1 MCAFEFPKRIQLS
14 RLPTPIEKLDRL
26 SPLFNGVE
34 IYIKRDD
41 LTGIILSGNKIRKL
55 EFIAAQALQQGID
68 TLITAGGQQSNH
80 ARATAAVAARLGL
93 KAHLVLGGDG
103 KGNLNGNLLLDY
115 LLGAEVT
122 LVPTEDLDAL
132 TTVMQELASEYRK
145 KGHQPEILPM
155 GASNATGALG
165 YAHAVAEMLP
175 QFKDL
180 GFIPDYIVAAA
191 GSGGTHAG
199 LMIGKELFNLPSE
212 IISVNVRMDAPYFV
226 REISRV
232 LDEFRNLYLSDL
244 RAHAQDIHIVD
255 GYVGGG
261 YAQSTL
267 DELRFIHNVAR
278 TTGVILDP
286 VYTGKAFY
294 ALWRETQNGRF
305 QKNSR
310 ILFIHTGGIYGL
322 FPFGDQYARQV
333 LGSKQ

>member
-1 MCAFEFPKRIQLS
+1 MCAFEFPKRIPLS
-14 RLPTPIEKLDRL
+14 QLPTPIEKLERL
-26 SPLFNGVE
+26 APLFNGVE

-41 LTGIILSGNKIRKL
+41 LTGIDLSGNKIRKL
-55 EFIAAQALQQGID
+55 EFIAAKALQQGID

-93 KAHLVLGGDG
+93 RAHLVLGGDG
-103 KGNLNGNLLLDY
+103 KGALTGNLLLDY

-132 TTVMQELASEYRK
+132 TTVMQELANEYRK

-165 YAHAVAEMLP
+165 YAHAIAEMLP
-175 QFKDL
+175 QFEGL

-199 LMIGKELFNLPSE
+199 LMIGKELFKLPCE
-212 IISVNVRMDAPYFV
+212 IISINVRMDAPYFV

-244 RAHAQDIHIVD
+244 QACAQDIHIVD
-255 GYVGGG
+255 GYVGTG

-278 TTGVILDP
+278 TTGLVLDP

-305 QKNSR
+305 QKGNR

-322 FPFGDQYARQV
+322 FPFGDQYAREV
-333 LGSKQ
+333 LGSKP